1 MAAISVISFSIAS
14 NLFINSIT
22 FEGKNT
28 LSLEVVMHDE
38 FPPLKH
44 SIYFNTAYVGLMPM
58 LLYEFRQAHDQDYF
72 LKGDLYK
79 LDAYANI
86 EKKGESVA
94 SFFGAAKNQIILCS
108 NFSESIRFA
117 LSMLPKSMRF
127 LILKEDYPSL
137 KLAVKEAGFESSEIP
152 VSHTLETDIETII
165 ENRKIDALALSVV
178 QYISGIE
185 IDQDF
190 LIELKKKYPDL
201 LIIGDGTQFL
211 GTTQFNF
218 ANSPFD
224 VLAASGYK
232 WLMSGFGNGV
242 LFFSDFFKALIN
254 KSHDQIIEKYYV
266 GHFNILAI
274 ASLAKGIEI
283 IKARGFSKMLD
294 RKNHLTTLLQNGLLE
309 LKLISP
315 LILNRKKHS
324 SIFAIPDKK
333 DLFKKLIE
341 KNIRCAQR
349 GGFIRISLH
358 FYNSEKDI
366 EVLLSF
372 LKDHAI

>member
-1 MAAISVISFSIAS
+1 
-14 NLFINSIT
+14 LFINSVT

-28 LSLEVVMHDE
+28 LSLEVVMLEE
-38 FPPLKH
+38 FPPIKH

-58 LLYEFRQAHDQDYF
+58 QLSEFRQAHDQDYF
-72 LKGDLYK
+72 LNGDLYK
-79 LDAYANI
+79 LDAYATI

-94 SFFGAAKNQIILCS
+94 SFFGASKNQTILVS

-127 LILKEDYPSL
+127 LLLKEDYPSL
-137 KLAVKEAGFESSEIP
+137 TLAVKEAGFESTEIP
-152 VSHTLETDIETII
+152 VSYTLETDIETII
-165 ENRKIDALALSVV
+165 ESKKIDVLALSVV

-190 LIELKKKYPDL
+190 LLELKKKYPDL

-211 GTTQFNF
+211 GTAPFNF
-218 ANSPFD
+218 TNSPFD

-232 WLMSGFGNGV
+232 WLMAGFGNGV
-242 LFFSDFFKALIN
+242 LFFSDYFKALIN

-274 ASLAKGIEI
+274 ASLAKAIELI
-283 IKARGFSKMLD
+283 QARGFSQMLD
-294 RKNHLTTLLQNGLLE
+294 RKKHLTTLLNNGLLD

-315 LILNRKKHS
+315 LISNRKKHS

-333 DLFKKLIE
+333 NLFEKLIE

-358 FYNSEKDI
+358 FYNSEKDVEI
-366 EVLLSF
+366 LLSF

>member
-1 MAAISVISFSIAS
+1 
-14 NLFINSIT
+14 
-22 FEGKNT
+22 
-28 LSLEVVMHDE
+28 
-38 FPPLKH
+38 
-44 SIYFNTAYVGLMPM
+44 MP
-58 LLYEFRQAHDQDYF
+58 LYEFRQAHDQDYF
-72 LKGDLYK
+72 LNGDLYK
-79 LDAYANI
+79 LDAYATI

-94 SFFGAAKNQIILCS
+94 SFFGASKNQTILVS

-127 LILKEDYPSL
+127 LLLKEDYPSL
-137 KLAVKEAGFESSEIP
+137 TLAVKEAGFESTEIP
-152 VSHTLETDIETII
+152 VSYTLETDIETII
-165 ENRKIDALALSVV
+165 ESKKIDVLALSVV

-190 LIELKKKYPDL
+190 LLELKKKYPDL
-201 LIIGDGTQFL
+201 LVIGDGTQFL
-211 GTTQFNF
+211 GTAPFNF
-218 ANSPFD
+218 TNSPFD

-232 WLMSGFGNGV
+232 WLMAGFGNGV
-242 LFFSDFFKALIN
+242 LFFSDYFKALIN

-274 ASLAKGIEI
+274 ASLAKAIELI
-283 IKARGFSKMLD
+283 QARGFSQMLD
-294 RKNHLTTLLQNGLLE
+294 RKKHLTTLLNNGLLD

-315 LILNRKKHS
+315 LISNRKKHS
-324 SIFAIPDKK
+324 SIFAISDKK
-333 DLFKKLIE
+333 NLFEKLIE

-358 FYNSEKDI
+358 FYNSEKDVEI
-366 EVLLSF
+366 LLSF

>member
-1 MAAISVISFSIAS
+1 
-14 NLFINSIT
+14 LFINSIT
-22 FEGKNT
+22 FECKNT
-28 LSLEVVMHDE
+28 LSLEVVMHEE

-58 LLYEFRQAHDQDYF
+58 LLYEFRQAHDQNYF

-79 LDAYANI
+79 LDAYATF

-94 SFFGAAKNQIILCS
+94 SFFGAAKNQTILCS

-117 LSMLPKSMRF
+117 LHMLPKSMRF
-127 LILKEDYPSL
+127 LILEEDYPSL

-152 VSHTLETDIETII
+152 VSQTLETDIETFIK
-165 ENRKIDALALSVV
+165 NKKIDALALSVV

-190 LIELKKKYPDL
+190 LIELKKKHPDL

-211 GTTQFNF
+211 GTAPFNF
-218 ANSPFD
+218 AKSPFD

-242 LFFSDFFKALIN
+242 LFFSDYFKALIN

-294 RKNHLTTLLQNGLLE
+294 RKKHLTTLLQNGLLE

-324 SIFAIPDKK
+324 SIFSIPDKK
-333 DLFKKLIE
+333 DLFEKLTE

-349 GGFIRISLH
+349 GGFVRISLH
-358 FYNSEKDI
+358 FYNSEKDV